1 MDETQ
6 HFVSICNDTIYM
18 PNKPT
23 TDATTEYEDSNGAQT
38 YRWLVPF
45 DECGVTATLDN
56 TDVNNVFT
64 KYDLYLN
71 ANREVFK
78 MKNSR

>member
-1 MDETQ
+1 
-6 HFVSICNDTIYM
+6 M
-18 PNKPT
+18 PHKPST
-23 TDATTEYEDSNGAQT
+23 GAGADYEDSNGDQT

-78 MKNSR
+78 MKKLSLTVDLPASKII

>member
-1 MDETQ
+1 
-6 HFVSICNDTIYM
+6 M

-23 TDATTEYEDSNGAQT
+23 TDSTAAFEDSNGDQT

-45 DECGVTATLDN
+45 DECGVTATLDS
-56 TDVNNVFT
+56 TDPNNIFT

-71 ANREVFK
+71 SNRKISQDEFIIG
-78 MKNSR
+78 